1 MWGLVEG
8 HIGPNTTIYES
19 SSGNTA
25 TSEAY
30 FAQLLNLSYV
40 TVLSY
45 STSVSKLERI
55 KKYGGDYIKTDLS
68 QIFKR
73 AKEEAKRN
81 NGFYM
86 NQFLNADKA
95 EEYHESSGFP
105 KESTNMFHEVLLQ
118 LQDEKKNNF
127 TFPDYF
133 VQTSG
138 TGGTITSVGRYIER
152 YTLPTKV
159 VLADTEFSVYYDY
172 VVYGM
177 FTNETGEKLWITPG
191 MEGTGFGYAGPV
203 TYGVST
209 SLQPSVIDR
218 ALKIPDLASTAAMHF
233 LRKKGVFGGTSTGV
247 NFVAALSLAARE
259 KNNTKPIQI
268 VTVLC
273 DSDTLYKPTYYNETW
288 INEKFVKHG
297 GILTF
302 KCWEFAIEYAY
313 RKGIDPLEYGA
324 KKCKRRIIQEA

>member
-1 MWGLVEG
+1 M
-8 HIGPNTTIYES
+8 
-19 SSGNTA
+19 
-25 TSEAY
+25 
-30 FAQLLNLSYV
+30 
-40 TVLSY
+40 
-45 STSVSKLERI
+45 ERI

-95 EEYHESSGFP
+95 EEYHESKLFTGELPISHFLSDFWVIMGLKIFFQLLGSGFS

-118 LQDEKKNNF
+118 LQDEKKDNF

-138 TGGTITSVGRYIER
+138 TGFYTSYSSKITILGGTITSVGRYIER

-172 VVYGM
+172 VVYGL

-209 SLQPSVIDR
+209 R
-218 ALKIPDLASTAAMHF
+218 F
-233 LRKKGVFGGTSTGV
+233 
-247 NFVAALSLAARE
+247 
-259 KNNTKPIQI
+259 
-268 VTVLC
+268 
-273 DSDTLYKPTYYNETW
+273 
-288 INEKFVKHG
+288 
-297 GILTF
+297 
-302 KCWEFAIEYAY
+302 
-313 RKGIDPLEYGA
+313 
-324 KKCKRRIIQEA
+324 